1 MRLLRRV
8 FVAGMA
14 LALAGCGTGRIGM
27 AGADTKPDI
36 KELGPDGLPIIF
48 WRIKQE
54 NEAAVLALIN
64 AGADIEAQGY
74 HGSTPLL
81 TTAQLANWPLV
92 LALIERGANVG
103 AVDRI
108 GFNLPYLTTQNNPA
122 PDTPNGVAL
131 QAVRVYLNDRLM
143 LERVYK
149 PAEVRDLMAKGQ
161 WPPG

>member
-1 MRLLRRV
+1 MIRLRRAIV
-8 FVAGMA
+8 VGIG
-14 LALAGCGTGRIGM
+14 LALAGWGTGKQGM
-27 AGADTKPDI
+27 AGAETKLDI
-36 KELGPDGLPIIF
+36 AELGPDGLPIIF

-54 NEAAVLALIN
+54 DEAAVLALIN

-81 TTAQLANWPLV
+81 TTAMLANWPLAV
-92 LALIERGANVG
+92 ALIERGANVG
-103 AVDRI
+103 AVDRL
-108 GFNLPYLTTQNNPA
+108 GYNLPYLTTQNNP
-122 PDTPNGVAL
+122 PVDTVNGAAL

-149 PAEVRDLMAKGQ
+149 PAEVRDLLTKGA

>member
-1 MRLLRRV
+1 
-8 FVAGMA
+8 
-14 LALAGCGTGRIGM
+14 M

-54 NEAAVLALIN
+54 DEAAVLALIN

-81 TTAQLANWPLV
+81 TTAMLANWPLAV
-92 LALIERGANVG
+92 ALIERGANVG
-103 AVDRI
+103 AVDRL
-108 GFNLPYLTTQNNPA
+108 GYNLPYLTTQNNPA
-122 PDTPNGVAL
+122 ADSPSGVAL
-131 QAVRVYLNDRLM
+131 QAVRVYLNERLM

-149 PAEVRDLMAKGQ
+149 PAEVRDLLAKGA
-161 WPPG
+161 WPPV